1 MGPIVWRAPT
11 WRYMYSRSLFLLLV
25 AVCIVD
31 GARAEDLADN
41 DKPGEAP
48 GKAQAARKPKRN
60 LSLVSNLLTDLGLSE
75 TQKAVLVGCVVAL
88 VLLTQAVNGGQS
100 LKKHA
105 PAWAQPATQEE
116 PGLQVESSGA
126 RSKATPAARA
136 RPLISLYR

>member
-100 LKKHA
+100 LKKTRSGLG
-105 PAWAQPATQEE
+105 PAGYSGRAR
-116 PGLQVESSGA
+116 SSGRVFRGEKQGDPG
-126 RSKATPAARA
+126 RSG
-136 RPLISLYR
+136 